1 MKITNS
7 PGILLSSKKMLK
19 ALAFVTTCRLFLL
32 LISITTGIHV
42 SLAQNAFPAG
52 TFERDYGTPADDEA
66 YAVCKTIDSGWC
78 AAGYSLGFGSDKD
91 LFIVNFDSSGRVTWS
106 TNLNAL
112 GNETAYGISRF
123 SNGDLV
129 VAGST
134 SLTTSANNDVLVA
147 RYSSAGTLLWSQTI
161 GAPNDN
167 EYANEVLA
175 LSNGT
180 IFVAGTRKVAGLN
193 KDAVIWILDGSGNLI
208 TSQNYSLSSDEEFTD
223 CFLTHDGGV
232 ILCSSSISGSNKIL
246 WEVKTDYN
254 GDSIWTKQEVFP
266 YYYFTATTCCEL
278 VTGELVFAGVER
290 ISIGNNSKT
299 YYHVTDSVGN
309 TVNHFNGPTLLYT
322 VSDVVPMLSVQA
334 EDQFSSS
341 GQYYSNG
348 ERFGYNYTYTN
359 GFTGFWRFLDPST
372 YSNFGYAIPEFN
384 TRTNAICSDVY
395 DVIYIGMC
403 FVGSTRLSAYG
414 GKDFAIARSGFQE
427 TKSDYS
433 VPIITANDST
443 AITNVC
449 TGASVILKID
459 SNPKLTQRWMR
470 LSIPAD
476 YNLSTDT
483 FYNVTQGGIYCLAAF
498 DIDSNMWIS
507 NTLVINIMD
516 TTPPSITA
524 SGSLNFCGAS
534 GQSVTLTA
542 SSSANASYQWYNN
555 GTLISGATS
564 NTYTATV
571 TGNYYCIM
579 TNACG
584 SYTSATSV
592 VNANQS
598 PTGSFVMGGPI
609 AIIHPWCPLYPDPP
623 LSMPLLPGCNYDW
636 YQKGVW
642 VANGYQYAPTDTGLL
657 WCVITNNCGTAYS
670 DTILIINLGA
680 PSYLYGNSGPIGL
693 CPGDTFVFTP
703 PSFPMFDFQPP
714 YQWYLNGIPIPGATD
729 SVYAATQPGYYQL
742 EYMMPSCNNFPVLSQ
757 ADTIYYTGPVLPS
770 TFTAQTS
777 SNVICAGSTVTLSAQ
792 IVPGFPNSYY
802 SWGIVGQGYSFSG
815 DTLQTQ
821 RWMPSGDYYCTLSNL
836 CGNNITSNLIHITN
850 VKSDVVVTSI
860 ASLCVNPGG
869 VTFKLDKPAAG
880 ATYQWRYNGVD
891 IPGANDTTYF
901 ATQAGLYRCVVTY
914 LSCVDS
920 FGSGGYLAPASFTIS
935 ASTISPS
942 CGQCDGFAQLSSNG
956 SLLYIPNSLWSDG
969 TTTYFRNNMCPGTYT
984 VTATDLGGCT
994 ASTSFTLSSA
1004 GSVTI
1009 NQSNAVAPVN
1019 GLCNGSVNLNYTG
1032 GTPPYNV
1039 NINPPVPLSALCENV
1054 TYTITVTDS
1063 IGCTT
1068 TDSILFYNDNDSVWP
1083 GDANNDGTADN
1094 FDMLALGIGIG
1105 SSGYARGSI
1114 SNSWLPYS
1122 SVNWE
1127 TTLASGTDYKHTDC
1141 NGSGAIDL
1149 DDTLAITQNF
1159 GQVHLAAPPHSQHVL
1174 NAPPLRFIVAD
1185 DSVVTGTSVTIGI
1198 ELGDASIP
1206 ADSIYGIAFQL
1217 GYNSNLIDA
1226 SSLNLQFT
1234 NSWLGNP
1241 ATSDLIFIQNNNTAS
1256 AILKTGATGTNHIN
1270 RSGNGIIANLYFNTN
1285 SALAQWYDT
1294 LHLTFTNIRIIDNN
1308 ETEHFVNAEDNY
1320 IVVWDNTWLGI
1331 DNTEVDLSF
1340 SVYPNP
1346 AQNEITIL
1354 AQQKATVQLFD
1365 AMGKL
1370 LIEKNIPAGKTLMNI
1385 AAVSSGIYTMKITSG
1400 KTTQMIKV
1408 LVSR

>member
-1 MKITNS
+1 MKTPYTLNMTSSYIFKSFRLLNLVTA
-7 PGILLSSKKMLK
+7 ILLC
-19 ALAFVTTCRLFLL
+19 FYFQN
-32 LISITTGIHV
+32 GY
-42 SLAQNAFPAG
+42 AQNAFPAG
-52 TFERDYGTPADDEA
+52 TFERGYGTPADDEA
-66 YAVCKTIDSGWC
+66 FAVCKTIDSGWC

-91 LFIVNFDSSGRVTWS
+91 FFIVNFDSSGRVTWS

-123 SNGDLV
+123 ANGDLV

-134 SLTTSANNDVLVA
+134 ALTTSANNDLLVA
-147 RYSSAGTLLWSQTI
+147 RYSSAGTFLWSQTI

-175 LSNGT
+175 LSNGN
-180 IFVAGTRKVAGLN
+180 IFIAGTRKVAGLN
-193 KDAVIWILDGSGNLI
+193 KDAVIWILDGNGNI
-208 TSQNYSLSSDEEFTD
+208 ISSKNYSLSSDEEFTD

-232 ILCSSSISGSNKIL
+232 ILCSSSISGANKIL

-278 VTGELVFAGVER
+278 VTGQLVFAGVER
-290 ISIGNNSKT
+290 VSIGNNSKT
-299 YYHVTDSVGN
+299 YYHVTDSAGN
-309 TVNHFNGPTLLYT
+309 TVNHFNGPILLYT
-322 VSDVVPMLSVQA
+322 VSDVVPMLSVQS

-372 YSNFGYAIPEFN
+372 YTNYGYPVPDFN

-395 DVIYIGMC
+395 DNIFIGMC

-427 TKSDYS
+427 TKSDYT
-433 VPIITANDST
+433 VPRITANDST
-443 AITNVC
+443 SVTNVC
-449 TGASVILKID
+449 NGTSVLLEID

-470 LSIPAD
+470 LSTPVD
-476 YNLSTDT
+476 YNLGTDT

-498 DIDSNMWIS
+498 DADSNMWMS
-507 NTLVINIMD
+507 NTLVINFMD
-516 TTPPSITA
+516 TTPPSVSA

-542 SSSANASYQWYNN
+542 SSSVNASYQWYNN
-555 GTLISGATS
+555 GTLINGAAN

-584 SYTSATSV
+584 TYTSTTSV

-598 PTGSFVMGGPI
+598 PTGSFLTGGPI

-623 LSMPLLPGCNYDW
+623 LSMPLLPGCNYNW

-657 WCVITNNCGTAYS
+657 WCVITNNCGAAYS
-670 DTILIINLGA
+670 DTIHVINLGA
-680 PSYLYGNSGPIGL
+680 PSYLYGSSGSIGL
-693 CPGDTFVFTP
+693 CPGDTFVFAP
-703 PSFPMFDFQPP
+703 PPFSMFDFQPP
-714 YQWYLNGIPIPGATD
+714 YQWYVNGVPIPGAND
-729 SVYAATQPGYYQL
+729 SVFAATQPGYYQL
-742 EYMMPSCNNFPVLSQ
+742 EYMMPSCNNFPVLSH
-757 ADTIYYTGPVLPS
+757 ADTIYYTGPVLPPS
-770 TFTAQTS
+770 FTIQTS
-777 SNVICAGSTVTLSAQ
+777 GNIICAGNTLTLTAPSF
-792 IVPGFPNSYY
+792 PGFQDWYY
-802 SWGIVGQGYSFSG
+802 AWSIVGQGYSFGG

-821 RWMPSGDYYCTLSNL
+821 SWMPTGDYYCNL
-836 CGNNITSNLIHITN
+836 ANMCGNSINSNIIHITN
-850 VKSDVVVTSI
+850 VNANVSATSI
-860 ASLCVNPGG
+860 ASLCANPGG
-869 VTFKLDKPAAG
+869 VLFKLDKPTVG
-880 ATYQWRYNGVD
+880 ATCQWNLNGIA
-891 IPGANDTTYF
+891 IPGATDTMFF
-901 ATQAGLYRCVVTY
+901 ATQSGIYGCDVTFQTCVNT
-914 LSCVDS
+914 
-920 FGSGGYLAPASFTIS
+920 FGQQRYLAPDSFYLNVAINN
-935 ASTISPS
+935 PS
-942 CGQCDGFAQLSSNG
+942 CGQCDGNVWLGSVG
-956 SLLYIPNSLWSDG
+956 SLLSVPNYLWSDG
-969 TTTYFRNNMCPGTYT
+969 TTNYYHSNLCPGTYT

-1009 NQSNAVAPVN
+1009 NQSNAVAPTN
-1019 GLCNGSVNLNYTG
+1019 GQCNGSVNLNYSG
-1032 GTPPYNV
+1032 GTPPYNI
-1039 NINPPVPLSALCENV
+1039 NFNPPFPMTGFCENT
-1054 TYTITVTDS
+1054 TYVVTVTDS
-1063 IGCTT
+1063 NGCVTV
-1068 TDSILFYNDNDSVWP
+1068 DSILFYNDNDSVWP
-1083 GDANNDGTADN
+1083 GDANNNGTADN

-1105 SSGYARGSI
+1105 NSRYARANV
-1114 SNSWLPYS
+1114 SNAWLPYN

-1127 TTLASGTDYKHTDC
+1127 TTLASGTDYKHVDAD
-1141 NGSGAIDL
+1141 GSGTIDL
-1149 DDTLAITQNF
+1149 DDTLAINQNF
-1159 GQVHLAAPPHSQHVL
+1159 GQIHFFAPPQSQHVL
-1174 NAPPLRFIVAD
+1174 NAPPLRFIVTD
-1185 DSVVTGTSVTIGI
+1185 DSVITGASVTIGI

-1241 ATSDLIFIQNNNTAS
+1241 ATSDLIFIQNNNTAN
-1256 AILKTGATGTNHIN
+1256 AILKTGATGTNHSN

-1285 SALAQWYDT
+1285 STLTQWYDT
-1294 LHLTFTNIRIIDNN
+1294 LHLSFTNIRIIDKD

-1331 DNTEVDLSF
+1331 DNPDGDF
-1340 SVYPNP
+1340 NFNVYPNP
-1346 AQNEITIL
+1346 VQNEINIIS
-1354 AQQKATVQLFD
+1354 QQTATVQLLD
-1365 AMGKL
+1365 AMGKI
-1370 LIEKNIPAGKTLMNI
+1370 LIEKSIFAGKTNFDITAI
-1385 AAVSSGIYTMKITSG
+1385 ANGIYLMKVYSG
-1400 KTTQMIKV
+1400 KTTKVLKV
-1408 LVSR
+1408 LVNK